1 MLGEF
6 SESLRV
12 HIAAVVEPAHVVLE
26 EDVGQPVDLLLARS
40 EMLVGTTGR
49 GRVLGIVGCG
59 GIGRG
64 AVAVVVFFW

>member
-12 HIAAVVEPAHVVLE
+12 LIAAVVEPAHVVLE
-26 EDVGQPVDLLLARS
+26 EDVRQSVEILLARS
-40 EMLVGTTGR
+40 EILVGTTGR
-49 GRVLGIVGCG
+49 GRVLGVVGCG

-64 AVAVVVFFW
+64 AVAVVVFF